1 MKSLFIKSEV
11 GHIVFDYIQSHGH
24 LIVKKGL
31 PQVNRMLAKDKQG
44 NKFQV
49 KLIIEQM
56 KESEDV

>member
-1 MKSLFIKSEV
+1 M
-11 GHIVFDYIQSHGH
+11 FDYIQSHGH